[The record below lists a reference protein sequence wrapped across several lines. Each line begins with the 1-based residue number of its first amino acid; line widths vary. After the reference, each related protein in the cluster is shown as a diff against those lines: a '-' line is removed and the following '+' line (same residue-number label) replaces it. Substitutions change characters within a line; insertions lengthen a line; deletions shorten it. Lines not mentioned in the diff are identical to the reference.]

1 MYYFHQ
7 KDGRKGLIS
16 FLDVGELEPGK
27 HKLTVYSLFEGKEVT
42 FGSLYFFKE

>member
-7 KDGRKGLIS
+7 KDSRKGLIS
-16 FLDVGELEPGK
+16 FLDVGALEPGK
-27 HKLTVYSLFEGKEVT
+27 HQLRVYNVLEGNEVT